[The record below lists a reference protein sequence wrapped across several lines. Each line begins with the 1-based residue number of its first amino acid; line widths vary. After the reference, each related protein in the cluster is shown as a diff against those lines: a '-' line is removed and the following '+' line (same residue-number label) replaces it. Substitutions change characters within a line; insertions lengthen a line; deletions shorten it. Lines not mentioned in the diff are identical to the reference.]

1 MSARVWRGRALLRL
15 MLGGAGLVILGTAA
29 LQRADDERGR
39 QLAVGLTVAG
49 AVVLL
54 VIAAVLW
61 RRYGGSAGQ
70 VHRWSRRS
78 RRNDGVA
85 SPWALFRVASWL
97 AVRRRATVVRPSF
110 AQVPRWRRPFVP
122 TTEFATA
129 LARVGALRIWS
140 SAEDV
145 TIRIGGP
152 RTGKTGELAGR
163 IVEAPGAVIATS
175 TRTDLVYLT
184 GPIRA
189 LRGPV
194 HVFNPSGLGGLA
206 STITFDPISGCAEPR
221 TAVSRA
227 SDLLAGVAATG
238 RPGDMEFWQ
247 GQARRVL
254 AALLHAA
261 ALGGATMRDVLSW
274 VADPDAGS
282 GDVQRAL
289 RHSPEPAFELD
300 AQQFLGTNE
309 RTRSSI
315 CSTIMPALG
324 WLSDSTAAEAA
335 TGGAFDVEQL
345 LDERGTVYMLGAD
358 DGQVA
363 PLVTALT
370 GHIAREARRIAGH
383 LPGGRLDPPLTLA
396 LDEAAL
402 ICPIPLD
409 NWTADMGG
417 RGVTIHIAAQSRAQL
432 RQRWGDVGAAA
443 ILNNAATLMIYGG
456 TRDPD
461 DLAAYS
467 SLTGERYEDAPT
479 WDRNGD
485 LHSTAAHRVAVLS
498 PAQVAQLPAGRAIV
512 IRRGMPLAIGRV
524 QMAWKRR
531 DVRAV
536 ARSMRWAKRRCAARA
551 RAADML
557 DRTGTALVEL
567 GPHLSKLASEVRTDN
582 ALRLTGYS
590 PAMAKRWDR

>member
-1 MSARVWRGRALLRL
+1 VSARVWRGRALLRFT
-15 MLGGAGLVILGTAA
+15 LGGAGLVLLGTAA

-39 QLAVGLTVAG
+39 QLAIGLTVVG

-54 VIAAVLW
+54 VIVALLW

-70 VHRWSRRS
+70 VQRWSRRS

-110 AQVPRWRRPFVP
+110 AQVPRWRRLFVP

-227 SDLLAGVAATG
+227 SDLLAGVSATG
-238 RPGDMEFWQ
+238 RAGDMEFWQ

-345 LDERGTVYMLGAD
+345 LVECGTVYMLGAD

-417 RGVTIHIAAQSRAQL
+417 RASRSTSRRSRAPSC
-432 RQRWGDVGAAA
+432 GSGGATSAPP
-443 ILNNAATLMIYGG
+443 
-456 TRDPD
+456 R
-461 DLAAYS
+461 S
-467 SLTGERYEDAPT
+467 STTPPR
-479 WDRNGD
+479 
-485 LHSTAAHRVAVLS
+485 
-498 PAQVAQLPAGRAIV
+498 
-512 IRRGMPLAIGRV
+512 
-524 QMAWKRR
+524 
-531 DVRAV
+531 
-536 ARSMRWAKRRCAARA
+536 
-551 RAADML
+551 
-557 DRTGTALVEL
+557 
-567 GPHLSKLASEVRTDN
+567 
-582 ALRLTGYS
+582 
-590 PAMAKRWDR
+590 